1 MHTKGVN
8 RLFCLP
14 PDKELH
20 ADDYI
25 SLYKQEYIRN
35 QEIWDA
41 MPIQPPGMV
50 LIEGLVT
57 AFPCG

>member
-1 MHTKGVN
+1 MNG
-8 RLFCLP
+8 LFRLP
-14 PDKELH
+14 PDKELY

-41 MPIQPPGMV
+41 MPIQPPGMI
-50 LIEGLVT
+50 LEEGLVT
-57 AFPCG
+57 KFPCS